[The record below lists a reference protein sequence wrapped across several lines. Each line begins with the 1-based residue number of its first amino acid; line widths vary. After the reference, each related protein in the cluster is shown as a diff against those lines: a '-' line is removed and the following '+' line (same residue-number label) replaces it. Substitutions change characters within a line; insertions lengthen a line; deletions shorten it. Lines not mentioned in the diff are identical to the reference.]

1 MEKLKIKHK
10 YHIQNYGDDN
20 SERLTGKH
28 ETDSLHEFSYGT
40 ADRTSSIRIPFYCI
54 NE

>member
-1 MEKLKIKHK
+1 MRKENGLKLIYKMMEKLKIKHK

-28 ETDSLHEFSYGT
+28 ETKLY
-40 ADRTSSIRIPFYCI
+40 
-54 NE
+54 